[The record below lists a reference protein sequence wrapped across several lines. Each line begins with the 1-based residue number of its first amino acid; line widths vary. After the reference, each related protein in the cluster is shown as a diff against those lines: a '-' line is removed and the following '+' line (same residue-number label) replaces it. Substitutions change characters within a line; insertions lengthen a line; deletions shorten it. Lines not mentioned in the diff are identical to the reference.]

1 MKRFMVSSFVLSL
14 LLLNVGL
21 LYADEE
27 ALSGLTVDV
36 RPQQYEK
43 TALLIG
49 YVGNPQSRIAA
60 CVDALAHDLSFSQ
73 QFSISTQ
80 SLVAIPSKKQME
92 AIAHDYVLA
101 LFLTDNK
108 HNKAIEWRLYDM
120 HQQAMIQGKRYKKQ
134 TAVETVWAHGIAD
147 MLWPI
152 LTGQDG
158 IYSSR
163 IAYCKEVDGS
173 RKRPIRH
180 IYVADYDGSN
190 AQLLVATPTVKFA
203 PRWNKDKD
211 MPLLFYSEC
220 KRANTGLS
228 FATMAGRRH
237 VVTDADGINML
248 LSFAE
253 AGDKAAYC
261 ASRGRASCQI
271 YYCTDGVFKQITQNH
286 GNNIAPTFDA
296 DGNTIYFC
304 SDFKKGFPAIYSYDL
319 SSSTINDLITDG
331 YCVSPAYCA
340 KVNKIAYA
348 KMVERT
354 LQLCIYD
361 MNTKTNEQVTFDV
374 GDKEECSWSP
384 CGNYLLYSVRK
395 GMQNRVAMFN
405 LITKSQ
411 QWITPAS
418 ENCSYPA
425 WSSIYNQY
433 PLVVV
438 SNKRPS
444 RPA

>member
-1 MKRFMVSSFVLSL
+1 MKCFMVTSFVLSM
-14 LLLNVGL
+14 LLNIGSL
-21 LYADEE
+21 CADKE

-49 YVGNPQSRIAA
+49 YVGNPESRIAA
-60 CVDALAHDLSFSQ
+60 CADALAHDLSFSQ
-73 QFSISTQ
+73 QFSVSIK
-80 SLVAIPSKKQME
+80 SLEAIPSKKQMQ
-92 AIAHDYVLA
+92 AITNEYVLA

-108 HNKAIEWRLYDM
+108 QNKSIEWRLYDIY
-120 HQQAMIQGKRYKKQ
+120 QQVMIQGKRYKKK
-134 TAVETVWAHGIAD
+134 TAVVQLWAHGISD
-147 MLWPI
+147 LLWPI

-158 IYSSR
+158 IFSSR
-163 IAYCKEVDGS
+163 IAYCKDVDAS

-180 IYVADYDGSN
+180 IYVADYDGCN

-211 MPLLFYSEC
+211 VPLLFYSEC

-228 FATMAGRRH
+228 FVTMAGRRH

-253 AGDKAAYC
+253 SGDKAVYC
-261 ASRGRASCQI
+261 ASRGRASCQL
-271 YYCTDGVFKQITQNH
+271 YYCADGVYKQITQNH

-304 SDFKKGFPAIYSYDL
+304 SDYKKGFPAIYSYDL
-319 SSSTINDLITDG
+319 ASGIINDLITDG
-331 YCVSPAYCA
+331 YSVSPSYCA
-340 KVNKIAYA
+340 KVNKLVYA
-348 KMVERT
+348 EMVERT

-361 MNTKTNEQVTFDV
+361 IKTKTSEQVTFDV

-411 QWITPAS
+411 QWITPES

-433 PLVVV
+433 PLVVA
-438 SNKRPS
+438 SNKS
-444 RPA
+444 RTRSA